1 MDTIKVTD
9 KVDQH
14 LDPKHAGMLQ
24 VASRVAW
31 DAVLTYPARE
41 FDVHGVQWDEVYTK
55 ALRVGAVFATQ
66 KSYHFVWVCS
76 KLMEPFKDM
85 PAEGEHAALLNSLH
99 GYLRT
104 CAVILDEAGYE
115 AA

>member
-9 KVDQH
+9 KADPH
-14 LDPKHAGMLQ
+14 LAPKHAGMFQ
-24 VASRVAW
+24 VVSRVAW

-55 ALRVGAVFATQ
+55 ALRTGTLFPTL
-66 KSYHFVWVCS
+66 KTNHYVWVCS

-99 GYLRT
+99 GYLKT
-104 CAVILDEAGYE
+104 CAVILDEAGYK